1 VNRKQKTVHGQESP
15 NINFRTHT
23 QTNSFPL
30 SYEGFIKFLVVVYLG
45 HDESAWYL
53 NLKALQQRQVQRDH
67 LHYFPSHDLDIQ
79 E

>member
-1 VNRKQKTVHGQESP
+1 MNQKQRFVHGQESP
-15 NINFRTHT
+15 NINFTTHT
-23 QTNSFPL
+23 KKQFPL
-30 SYEGFIKFLVVVYLG
+30 SYKDFIKFLAVVYLG

-53 NLKALQQRQVQRDH
+53 NLKALQQHQVQRDH